1 VNGAGAIVQNGS
13 TSGDAANGLTVPLA
27 AFGSA
32 SDVAYGV
39 FGVVKNALAVSPG
52 TGFTEI
58 AEQPSGEAT
67 PGDLEAEWAVNH
79 SSIAATWINLNG
91 GALGVE
97 IKARLSG
104 APGSPLRLASPGATA
119 PR

>member
-39 FGVVKNALAVSPG
+39 FGVVKNALVVTPG

-58 AEQPSGEAT
+58 TEQPSGEST
-67 PGDLEAEWAVNH
+67 PGDLEAEWALNLPTIV
-79 SSIAATWINLNG
+79 ATWANLNA
-91 GALGVE
+91 GALGIE
-97 IKARLSG
+97 IKAR
-104 APGSPLRLASPGATA
+104 AGSP
-119 PR
+119 